1 MQNSWLNPDWRI
13 QELDN
18 ASLDGISSNTS
29 KMIYALIESSLM
41 PNWKV
46 ELYQHINQHQLSEPY
61 SESLFSGTHY
71 QHLELGP
78 VVVNITSYPELQTK
92 WLTQFEQA
100 PLGCILVAPSHV
112 QQNHIADLLRNRLTI
127 YKNATPTFLRYY
139 EPRTMLAFIGALS
152 DEERQ
157 HFFYPINAVYWHHNQ
172 WFQAHWSDPEI
183 VPKQLGSWKMPPTQ
197 LNKMTDI
204 MQQIQSHEVLA

>member
-1 MQNSWLNPDWRI
+1 MQNSWLNPDWKI
-13 QELDN
+13 QELDK
-18 ASLDGISSNTS
+18 APLDGISSNTS
-29 KMIYALIESSLM
+29 KIYALIESSLM

-71 QHLELGP
+71 QHLEPGP
-78 VVVNITSYPELQTK
+78 VVVDITSYPELQAK
-92 WLTQFEQA
+92 WLSQFEQA
-100 PLGCILVAPSHV
+100 PLGCIFVAPPNA
-112 QQNHIADLLRNRLTI
+112 QQDHIVDLLRNRFTI

-157 HFFYPINAVYWHHNQ
+157 HFFYPINAIYWHNNE
-172 WFQAHWSDPEI
+172 WFQAQWTTPEI
-183 VPKQLGSWKMPPTQ
+183 APKQLHSWKMIPNQ
-197 LNKMTDI
+197 LDKMANI
-204 MQQIQSHEVLA
+204 MQQIQSHEALA